1 MFYIDD
7 DDDEPPDI
15 PDLNELDGYVRNWL
29 PHNMMN
35 RTNWL
40 HRVDALRVHDIREM
54 NVIWEVA
61 EMCLEHCNQ
70 FVLWAYVIQNVI
82 LDATDIIYQ
91 THLKTVLDLIIGV
104 LQMLCSEGYCYFL
117 DYMRIAYFPNTNRPT
132 QFPAHFNSNIDDL
145 SDIGDVTARDMTGLS
160 LGQLRRLYIHL
171 RIPDVMRYQRRH
183 TFTGEECFLHY
194 LVFNRIGETKL
205 RMSSNYFGGDP
216 RRFTYSIRIMN
227 EYLYTT
233 FYHKITGDSMRMWL
247 PQINEFRLAIWK
259 KLNDG
264 YTVEERYNSSDLS
277 QNWRTIVLL
286 SIPFDAFRIF
296 GFLDDT
302 GFRTTAPGITSRRIY
317 GFFDDVQRAFYS
329 AYFAGHGLKVQTLTL
344 PNGMIGSVYIG
355 AWRVSDAGLL
365 NMSGLD
371 TYLAALF
378 NEYNIR
384 LPAALNQFPAVY
396 GDGIFPQLATI
407 VARYGLSN
415 ENESRVNRRLASVRQ
430 SIEHIFG
437 FHSNTFELFNIPN
450 RFKLLVH
457 GVDCQRMVV
466 NSFFLLNCFIC
477 FNETPN
483 NFDLRPPTIEAYLP
497 IDEELVPAPHIT
509 DEDLGEV
516 YNYHA

>member
-1 MFYIDD
+1 
-7 DDDEPPDI
+7 
-15 PDLNELDGYVRNWL
+15 
-29 PHNMMN
+29 
-35 RTNWL
+35 
-40 HRVDALRVHDIREM
+40 M

-247 PQINEFRLAIWK
+247 PQINEFRLVIWK
-259 KLNDG
+259 N
-264 YTVEERYNSSDLS
+264 
-277 QNWRTIVLL
+277 
-286 SIPFDAFRIF
+286 
-296 GFLDDT
+296 
-302 GFRTTAPGITSRRIY
+302 
-317 GFFDDVQRAFYS
+317 
-329 AYFAGHGLKVQTLTL
+329 
-344 PNGMIGSVYIG
+344 
-355 AWRVSDAGLL
+355 
-365 NMSGLD
+365 
-371 TYLAALF
+371 
-378 NEYNIR
+378 
-384 LPAALNQFPAVY
+384 
-396 GDGIFPQLATI
+396 
-407 VARYGLSN
+407 
-415 ENESRVNRRLASVRQ
+415 
-430 SIEHIFG
+430 
-437 FHSNTFELFNIPN
+437 
-450 RFKLLVH
+450 
-457 GVDCQRMVV
+457 
-466 NSFFLLNCFIC
+466 
-477 FNETPN
+477 
-483 NFDLRPPTIEAYLP
+483 
-497 IDEELVPAPHIT
+497 
-509 DEDLGEV
+509 
-516 YNYHA
+516 